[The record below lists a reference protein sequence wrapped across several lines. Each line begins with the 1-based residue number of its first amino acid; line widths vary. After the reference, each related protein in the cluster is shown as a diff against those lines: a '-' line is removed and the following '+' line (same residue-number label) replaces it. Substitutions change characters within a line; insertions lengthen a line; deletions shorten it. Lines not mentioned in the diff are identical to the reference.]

1 MQPPPWGVYNRAE
14 MAKPDSS
21 EHLADLAEKA
31 ALAPRQQLEPFFKET
46 AKEVLLALAGNPN
59 LQERDLLRLLERKDL
74 PVEVL
79 RAIAAHKEAARNY
92 AVRLALARHP
102 RTPRL
107 VSLPILKFLYL
118 FDLVRVTQ
126 TPAVPTDVKM
136 LAEET
141 ILKKVETIPRGERI
155 TLARRSSGRVAAG
168 LLLTEDRELILA
180 ALNNPFLTEA
190 HLMKILALHSLPALA
205 VETIAHHE
213 KWSHR
218 YYLRLALIRN
228 PHTPFPQVLGFIPDM
243 AVPDLREIC
252 LDRRMPEPVRRYV
265 ANHCLE
271 RLQQKPPSPPIKR

>member
-1 MQPPPWGVYNRAE
+1 

-21 EHLADLAEKA
+21 DRLADLAERA
-31 ALAPRQQLEPFFKET
+31 AIAPRHLLEPFFKES

-74 PVEVL
+74 PAEVL
-79 RAIAAHKEAARNY
+79 RAISAHKEAARNY
-92 AVRLALARHP
+92 GVRLALARHP

-136 LAEET
+136 VAEET
-141 ILKKVETIPRGERI
+141 ILKKVETVPRGERI

-168 LLLTEDRELILA
+168 LLLTQDRELILA

-190 HLMKILALHSLPALA
+190 HLMKVLALDSLPTLV
-205 VETIAHHE
+205 VETIARHQ
-213 KWSHR
+213 KWSLR

-228 PHTPFPQVLGFIPDM
+228 PRTPFEQVLGFIPDM

-252 LDRRMPEPVRRYV
+252 LDRRMPEPVRRYI
-265 ANHCLE
+265 AAHCME
-271 RLQQKPPSPPIKR
+271 RLQLKPPPPPRTEGS

>member
-1 MQPPPWGVYNRAE
+1 
-14 MAKPDSS
+14 MANPDSS
-21 EHLADLAEKA
+21 DHLANLAEKA
-31 ALAPRQQLEPFFKET
+31 AVAPRHLLEPFFKES
-46 AKEVLLALAGNPN
+46 AKEILLALAGNPN

-74 PVEVL
+74 PAEVL

-92 AVRLALARHP
+92 GVRLALARHP

-126 TPAVPTDVKM
+126 TPAAPADVKM
-136 LAEET
+136 VAEET
-141 ILKKVETIPRGERI
+141 ILRKVETIPRGERI

-168 LLLTEDRELILA
+168 LLFTQDRELILA

-190 HLMKILALHSLPALA
+190 HLMKILTLDSLPAI
-205 VETIAHHE
+205 VVQTIAHHE

-228 PHTPFPQVLGFIPDM
+228 PLTPFQQVLGFIPDI
-243 AVPDLREIC
+243 AVTDLREIC
-252 LDRRMPEPVRRYV
+252 LDRRMPEPVRLYI
-265 ANHCLE
+265 ASHCLE
-271 RLQQKPPSPPIKR
+271 RLQKKPPSPPRTEG